1 MQQKTHTFSL
11 LQAALLKEGCYC
23 GEMDEE
29 DFIFGSGTTN
39 AILTFQAMKSM
50 PETGIADDATWAA
63 LGIHAGGGS
72 AADAGESSVLQ
83 TLQSRL
89 CRMWCM

>member
-1 MQQKTHTFSL
+1 MQQKAHTFSL

-29 DFIFGSGTTN
+29 DFFFGSGTTN
-39 AILTFQAMKSM
+39 AILSFQAMKSM

-63 LGIHAGGGS
+63 LGIHSNCDGGS
-72 AADAGESSVLQ
+72 TAAAGAGESSVL
-83 TLQSRL
+83 
-89 CRMWCM
+89 